1 MRMVF
6 HRCEFFDAASDLNHS
21 KEFFHRWYMQQTWQA
36 TELNIGTW
44 FYVLQQTNVATLYN
58 LQFNDISKSKR
69 KWKLLFKYLL
79 CFVWLGWFGSFA
91 KVREMIWAIFRGGDI
106 SIDLSLI
113 WKLSELLN
121 KICDCLSQLI
131 MDNFHTFLDT
141 QVSLAP
147 THVRVSVCP

>member
-91 KVREMIWAIFRGGDI
+91 KVREMIWAIFRHQHWPQFDMKVERVVEQDMWLLVSADYGQFPYI
-106 SIDLSLI
+106 FRHASVSSTYPCPCVRLS
-113 WKLSELLN
+113 
-121 KICDCLSQLI
+121 
-131 MDNFHTFLDT
+131 
-141 QVSLAP
+141 VG
-147 THVRVSVCP
+147 R